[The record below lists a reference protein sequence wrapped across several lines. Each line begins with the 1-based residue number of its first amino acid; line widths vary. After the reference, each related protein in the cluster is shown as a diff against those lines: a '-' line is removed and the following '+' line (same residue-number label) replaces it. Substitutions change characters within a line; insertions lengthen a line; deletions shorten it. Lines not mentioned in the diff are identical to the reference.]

1 MNKSNSNTY
10 HSSGVFFVILLVG
23 SMISTS
29 NVYAQNIILSPIV
42 YGKTATFSVVVQDSL
57 PDKIFTV
64 SNVVA
69 SCPCVQTR
77 FTRTA
82 RGVYTI
88 SGTITTD
95 GFGKG
100 LQEKRLYVRTNDWND
115 PVRTVDIKYYVI
127 DTKDRI
133 MVRVVLPAKAESY
146 SAMQEYFTELFSTY
160 GEALDIQL
168 IEGTPARLLIRSQVY
183 TDMQMFKLALITE
196 LTQKYPYLDEKLL
209 QKK

>member
-10 HSSGVFFVILLVG
+10 LLKPVFTIVAVIAGLV
-23 SMISTS
+23 SVSA
-29 NVYAQNIILSPIV
+29 VHAQNVVLSPIV

-64 SNVVA
+64 SNVLA
-69 SCPCVQTR
+69 SCTCVQAR
-77 FTRTA
+77 FTRTS

-95 GFGKG
+95 GYGKG
-100 LQEKRLYVRTNDWND
+100 LQEKRLYVRTNNWNA

-133 MVRVVLPAKAESY
+133 TVRAVLPAKAESY
-146 SAMQEYFTELFSTY
+146 SAMQEYFTELFATY

-168 IEGTPARLLIRSQVY
+168 LAGTPARLLIRSQVY
-183 TDMQMFKLALITE
+183 TDMQMFKLSLITE
-196 LTQKYPYLDEKLL
+196 LTQKYSYLDEKLL
-209 QKK
+209 KK